1 MLLYGVDILK
11 AECDWVHV
19 LKKRFLFIV
28 AAVVLGGG
36 LAAQEK
42 SAQRVVIEGGST
54 LAVKPMDGFEYYLL
68 AALYKKSLPLVLMSN
83 SQKAKYVVEGSQTSS
98 RASTSK
104 VFWLGTDAEHEEVS
118 LDVNRTSD
126 GEQVIH
132 DEYSRSLAGRGLQ
145 TMAETFAG
153 HLRDKVGAKPA
164 EQPAILAHPKVY
176 LAVEG
181 EFRVA
186 LLEAFRTK
194 QVPIQIVER
203 KEDAD
208 YVLEGDSQSTKADT
222 RRKVLM
228 LNWQSRE
235 QAAIAL
241 VDAREDRVVFAYAYY
256 YDSSTHGQRSSAES
270 CAKHLAEMLD
280 KAKERQV
287 SEKIN

>member
-1 MLLYGVDILK
+1 M
-11 AECDWVHV
+11 ECDWMHV
-19 LKKRFLFIV
+19 WKKGFLFAL
-28 AAVVLGGG
+28 AAVLVGGG
-36 LAAQEK
+36 LGAQEK
-42 SAQRVVIEGGST
+42 STEKTLIEGGST

-68 AALYKKSLPLVLMSN
+68 AALYKKHLSLDLMSDP
-83 SQKAKYVVEGSQTSS
+83 QKASYVVEGSQASS

-118 LDVNRTSD
+118 LNVNRTSD
-126 GEQVIH
+126 REQVIH

-145 TMAETFAG
+145 TMAETFAN
-153 HLRDKVGAKPA
+153 HLRDKVGPKP
-164 EQPAILAHPKVY
+164 EGRPAILEHPKVY
-176 LAVEG
+176 LAVKE

-194 QVPIQIVER
+194 QVPIQIVEH
-203 KEDAD
+203 KDEAN
-208 YVLEGDSQSTKADT
+208 YVLEGDSQSTKADA

-241 VDAREDRVVFAYAYY
+241 VNPREERVVFAYAYY
-256 YDSSTHGQRSSAES
+256 YDSSVHGQRSSAES

-280 KAKERQV
+280 EAKNSQLA
-287 SEKIN
+287 EKKHSGAFGH

>member
-1 MLLYGVDILK
+1 M
-11 AECDWVHV
+11 HV
-19 LKKRFLFIV
+19 WKKGFLFAV
-28 AAVVLGGG
+28 AAVLLSGG
-36 LAAQEK
+36 LRAQEK
-42 SAQRVVIEGGST
+42 SAQKTVIEGGST

-68 AALYKKSLPLVLMSN
+68 AALYKKQLPLDLMRDP
-83 SQKAKYVVEGSQTSS
+83 QKASYVVEGSQTSS

-126 GEQVIH
+126 GEQVTH
-132 DEYSRSLAGRGLQ
+132 DEYSSSLAGRGLQ
-145 TMAETFAG
+145 TMAQAFAN
-153 HLRDKVGAKPA
+153 HLRDKVSAKPA
-164 EQPAILAHPKVY
+164 ERQAILANPKVY
-176 LAVEG
+176 VAVKD

-194 QVPIQIVER
+194 QVPIQVVER
-203 KEDAD
+203 KEEAD

-241 VDAREDRVVFAYAYY
+241 VNPREERVVFAYAYY

-280 KAKERQV
+280 EAKKRHV
-287 SEKIN
+287 GEKNQ